1 MEASSRV
8 DYEPSTKSLVI
19 TLTVIS
25 LLYESLFLDSLSL
38 ECWHFFLIIKVP
50 ILTNRVPL
58 LNHGWSKDGFFFV
71 QLWMCT
77 ITSFT
82 ANKAYTQLWVKLT
95 WEFFFFFLGS
105 TYEKWTCVLTIEMML
120 YSWLTKITKVILR
133 PSTETLASLS
143 SRWKIKIEVKLLFII
158 FFT

>member
-1 MEASSRV
+1 MKAASRV
-8 DYEPSTKSLVI
+8 DYEPSTKSLLI

-77 ITSFT
+77 ITLFT

-95 WEFFFFFLGS
+95 WEFFFFFFGFYL
-105 TYEKWTCVLTIEMML
+105 WEMNMCPDNRND
-120 YSWLTKITKVILR
+120 VIFMIDKDNKGHFTPIHR
-133 PSTETLASLS
+133 NS
-143 SRWKIKIEVKLLFII
+143 SIP
-158 FFT
+158 FF